1 MASMTP
7 KISVVVIA
15 HNAAEY
21 IDESIQSI
29 LEQTQDDFEL
39 IVVDDSSSDET
50 YKKAKKFEAL
60 DERVLAY
67 RNLKNMGVGY
77 SRAKGVSLAKGKYVA
92 WQDADDISLSDRLQ
106 KQSDY
111 LDKNL
116 DVGVVGGGV
125 EFFIGT
131 DSINTRKYFKN
142 DADARR
148 FIFRQ
153 SPVAMPASMFR
164 KEVFEKVGNFDENLR
179 LCEDQEIFFR
189 AGEHYKFANLEE
201 VVVKYRQ
208 SETSVTANSLRRMER
223 QTLLIRLHY
232 ARRWTYQIGIIDLM
246 YNVAQLSTMWMPIG
260 FRKRLFEFIR
270 KS

>member
-1 MASMTP
+1 MASFSP

-29 LEQTQDDFEL
+29 LQQTQDDFEL
-39 IVVDDSSSDET
+39 IVVDDYSFDET
-50 YKKAKKFEAL
+50 YEKARKFQSL
-60 DERVLAY
+60 DERVLAF
-67 RNLKNMGVGY
+67 RNVKNMGVGY
-77 SRAKGVSLAKGKYVA
+77 SRARGVSLAKGKYVA
-92 WQDADDISLSDRLQ
+92 WQDADDVSISDRLQ

-111 LDKNL
+111 LDLNL
-116 DVGVVGGGV
+116 DVGVVGGSV

-131 DSINTRKYFKN
+131 NSINTRKYFKN

-153 SPVAMPASMFR
+153 SPIAMPASMFR
-164 KEVFEKVGNFDENLR
+164 KEVFETVGNFDVNLR

-189 AGEHYKFANLEE
+189 TGERYKFANLDD

-208 SETSVTANSLRRMER
+208 SNTSVTANSLRRMER
-223 QTLLIRLHY
+223 KTLLIRLKY
-232 ARRWTYQIGIIDLM
+232 ARSRNYQIGIIDIV
-246 YNVAQLSTMWMPIG
+246 YNLAQISTIWMPIG
-260 FRKRLFEFIR
+260 LRKRLFEFIR